1 MSTAVKLASFVKTC
15 WKLNL
20 AGAMEFRFSFL
31 ITAGT
36 MIINN
41 AVWVF
46 FWWLYFNRFQTVNG
60 WGLNDVML
68 MWAISAGAFGLVS
81 VFFGNALRLPSL
93 IATGQLDAYL
103 TQPKPI
109 LLHVLISRMSVSA
122 IGDLT
127 FAFLI
132 YFWKGDVSLVGGAK
146 FLLALLIGAMIFLG
160 MALLLGTLAFYLGN
174 TEGMSSMLFDSIV
187 TFTVYPTDI
196 FKGLGKALLFTLIPA
211 GFISSMPI
219 KLLRPAVDTPF
230 LIAALAFSFALVLF
244 ALWCFHRGLRR
255 YTSGNM
261 TGMRM

>member
-1 MSTAVKLASFVKTC
+1 MSTAARMTSFVKTC

-31 ITAGT
+31 LTAST
-36 MIINN
+36 MILNN

-46 FWWLYFNRFQTVNG
+46 FWWIYFNRFQAVNG
-60 WGLNDVML
+60 WTLNDVML

-81 VFFGNALRLPSL
+81 VFFGNAFRLPNL

-109 LLHVLISRMSVSA
+109 LLHVLISRMSMSA

-127 FAFLI
+127 FAFLL
-132 YFWKGDVSLVGGAK
+132 YFWKGDVSFLGFAK
-146 FLLALLIGAMIFLG
+146 FLLANLIGASIFLG
-160 MALLLGTLAFYLGN
+160 VALILGSLAFYMGN
-174 TEGMSSMLFDSIV
+174 TEGMSGMLFDSMV

-211 GFISSMPI
+211 GFISYMPI
-219 KLLRPAVDTPF
+219 KLLRPAVDVPF
-230 LIAALAFSFALVLF
+230 LLGALAFASGLTLF
-244 ALWCFHRGLRR
+244 AVWFFHRGLRR